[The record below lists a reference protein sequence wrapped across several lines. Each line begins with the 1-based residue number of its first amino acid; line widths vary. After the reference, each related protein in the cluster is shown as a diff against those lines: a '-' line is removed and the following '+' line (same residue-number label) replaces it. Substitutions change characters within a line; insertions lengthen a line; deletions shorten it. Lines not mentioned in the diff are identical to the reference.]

1 MSDEKKTTT
10 ITDAAAQAEQL
21 EKEAQA
27 QKGLYTYTHVFPEPF
42 TYQGMTYEKLTFNWK
57 TLSGKD
63 SAAIER
69 ELLNRNVT
77 TVVAEFTPEYL
88 TAMAARVC
96 TYRNADG
103 FRTITADALYELP
116 LPEFRAICL
125 AARSF
130 LLRSGSR
137 RATAAAG
144 SESNA

>member
-27 QKGLYTYTHVFPEPF
+27 QKGLYTYTHVFQEPF

-88 TAMAARVC
+88 TAMAARAC
-96 TYRNADG
+96 PAMARRRCG
-103 FRTITADALYELP
+103 YELP